1 MIVRDREC
9 LECGHAWTAPV
20 QMGSPVTLSGEMKV
34 RCPECNSGSI
44 VSLPQYSS
52 DKKLFEVALVV
63 ENVRYVLVEASDTYE
78 ACDKARSLC
87 WSVEK
92 VSHANEVKKENV

>member
-34 RCPECNSGSI
+34 RCPECNSGNI

-52 DKKLFEVALVV
+52 DKKLYEVALVV
-63 ENVRYVLVEASDTYE
+63 ENKRYVLVEAWGYYD
-78 ACDKARSLC
+78 ACEKARALC

-92 VSHANEVKKENV
+92 VAYATEVKKEKV